1 MHHFLSRMRRTALA
15 ATAAASAVVAA
26 LLGLAPSTAN
36 ASTPAPTVE
45 KPCGVAPSASAPAKY
60 QHVIWILMENKS
72 FNQVIGSSE
81 APYINKLAG
90 QCGLA
95 TNYQAISH
103 PSLPNYI
110 AMTSGGLQGVT
121 DDANPSAH
129 PLNVPSIF
137 SQLGGDW
144 RGLDESMKTNCE
156 QKNDGNYAVRH
167 NPAAYYTNIRDIC
180 DDKDIPLP
188 TSGSLTG
195 DLSAKFTFV
204 TPDVCDDMHSVCP
217 TSVNG
222 SELQTGDKFLSNLV
236 PKLINSNEYQTGNTA
251 IFLTFDE
258 GGSGPNSVVTEV
270 IAPTVTPGTKSA
282 TLFNHYSLLGT
293 TEEMLGLPKLGE
305 AATAASMKSAFGL

>member
-1 MHHFLSRMRRTALA
+1 MRRAALA
-15 ATAAASAVVAA
+15 TTAAAGAVAA
-26 LLGLAPSTAN
+26 TVMGLAPSSAN
-36 ASTPAPTVE
+36 ASTTAPTPQTRPTVD
-45 KPCGVAPSASAPAKY
+45 KPCGVASSADAPAKY

-81 APYINKLAG
+81 APYINKLAD

-103 PSLPNYI
+103 PSLPNYV
-110 AMTSGGLQGVT
+110 ALTSGGLQGVT

-167 NPAAYYTNIRDIC
+167 NPAAYYTNISDIC
-180 DDKDIPLP
+180 ADKDIPLP
-188 TSGSLTG
+188 ASGSLTG

-204 TPDVCDDMHSVCP
+204 TPDVCDDMHSVCS

-222 SELQTGDKFLSNLV
+222 SELQTGDKFLSNFV
-236 PKLINSNEYQTGNTA
+236 PKLINSNEYQTGKTA
-251 IFLTFDE
+251 IFMTFDE

-270 IAPTVTPGTKSA
+270 IAPTVTPGTKSN
-282 TLFNHYSLLGT
+282 TLFSHYSLLGT
-293 TEEMLGLPKLGE
+293 TEEMLGLPKLGN
-305 AATAASMKSAFGL
+305 AATAASMKSDFGL